1 VFDSLDVVWY
11 STCHLLVAENRATM
25 PVMAKLRENRE
36 RPAAL
41 VGFCLLVSLGLNL
54 GCARSEPLHRSDV
67 SSTSSGQNLP
77 FHADTDQGFASDG
90 TLPAAAP
97 NPKQPA
103 SLPFQAGSHRRI
115 LPAGTLLTVQLEN
128 SLSTAKVRAGD
139 VFRASVAAP
148 LTIERDTFVERGT
161 TITGRVES
169 VRSLADHPGLVPGAG
184 YFRLTLSSITVQGK
198 QFALQ
203 TSSLFARGTVDP
215 SEGIAVPKGRRL
227 TFRLTAP
234 VTFDEANSM
243 TNRQLPES
251 ATE

>member
-1 VFDSLDVVWY
+1 MFDSLDVIWY
-11 STCHLLVAENRATM
+11 STCHLPTTENRTTM
-25 PVMAKLRENRE
+25 PTMARFRENRE
-36 RPAAL
+36 RYPVL
-41 VGFCLLVSLGLNL
+41 VVFCLAASLGLNL

-97 NPKQPA
+97 DPKQPA

-148 LTIERDTFVERGT
+148 LTVERDTFVERGT

-169 VRSLADHPGLVPGAG
+169 ARSLADHPGLVPGAG
-184 YFRLTLSSITVQGK
+184 YFRLTLSSITVQGR
-198 QFALQ
+198 QLALQ
-203 TSSLFARGTVDP
+203 TSSLFARGTVSP
-215 SEGIAVPKGRRL
+215 SEGIAVQKGRRL

-234 VTFDEANSM
+234 VSLDEANSM
-243 TNRQLPES
+243 ADGQSPGA

>member
-1 VFDSLDVVWY
+1 MFDSLDVIWY

-25 PVMAKLRENRE
+25 PAMAKLRENRE
-36 RPAAL
+36 RHATL
-41 VGFCLLVSLGLNL
+41 VVFCLAASLGLNL
-54 GCARSEPLHRSDV
+54 GCASSEPLHRSDAG
-67 SSTSSGQNLP
+67 SPSSGQSLP

-90 TLPAAAP
+90 ALAAAAP
-97 NPKQPA
+97 DPKEAA
-103 SLPFQAGSHRRI
+103 SLPFQAGSRPRI

-148 LTIERDTFVERGT
+148 VTIERDTFVERGT

-169 VRSLADHPGLVPGAG
+169 ARSLADHPGLVPGAG

-198 QFALQ
+198 QLALQ

-215 SEGIAVPKGRRL
+215 SEGIAVQKGRRL

-234 VTFDEANSM
+234 VTLDEANSVA
-243 TNRQLPES
+243 NRQ
-251 ATE
+251 